1 MNQVLSNGDLLI
13 RNISWKDMG
22 SYTCSCTNDTGVD
35 EISTFLYPVSIRLLA
50 LMLSSHVIRI

>member
-50 LMLSSHVIRI
+50 LMLVHT